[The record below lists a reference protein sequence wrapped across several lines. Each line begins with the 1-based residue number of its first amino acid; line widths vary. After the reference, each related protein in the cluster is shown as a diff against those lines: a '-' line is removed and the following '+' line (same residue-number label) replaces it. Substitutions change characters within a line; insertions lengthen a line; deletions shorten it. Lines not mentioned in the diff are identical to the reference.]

1 MIFLS
6 SQGESLFQLV
16 IVLFIFVVVL
26 IMTYYATKW
35 MAGYQ
40 KQQQIGKNL
49 HVVET
54 VRVGNNKF
62 VEIVQT
68 GKDHYIVI
76 GVGKD
81 EIVFLGNLDAEAVNI
96 EEPSDKQISASA
108 NFRDILKKFTDLP
121 NKKE

>member
-6 SQGESLFQLV
+6 SQRESLFQLV

-40 KQQQIGKNL
+40 KQQQMGKNL

-68 GKDHYIVI
+68 GRDHYIVI

-81 EIVFLGNLDAEAVNI
+81 EIVFLGNLDAEAVTVEDDAEN
-96 EEPSDKQISASA
+96 PISASA
-108 NFRDILKKFTDLP
+108 NFKDILKRFTDLS

>member
-49 HVVET
+49 YVVET

-108 NFRDILKKFTDLP
+108 NFRDILKRFTDLP